1 MTWITRNRH
10 CDSLQCAS
18 TQRSLEAAC
27 RGESVHLKR
36 NFYPGKWWSATFT
49 PERSLHGTSWQ
60 VNAIFVFACLCLF
73 AHGFAFVFEFIFACV
88 FQCLCLFVFVSR
100 FIFLL
105 LLVLVDCGRKDKCD
119 AGFCAAVTVGRAC
132 SLVHLPFAG
141 QAGELSGELR
151 RGDCGHG
158 QAIKWNFR
166 TAQHVKSR

>member
-1 MTWITRNRH
+1 MKLLQGIATALVGYGALRALLLIRPAVGALYGTIPEIGLGWYITF
-10 CDSLQCAS
+10 L
-18 TQRSLEAAC
+18 
-27 RGESVHLKR
+27 G
-36 NFYPGKWWSATFT
+36 
-49 PERSLHGTSWQ
+49 
-60 VNAIFVFACLCLF
+60 
-73 AHGFAFVFEFIFACV
+73 
-88 FQCLCLFVFVSR
+88 CLFVFVSQ

-158 QAIKWNFR
+158 QAIKRNFR